1 MYFGTKFL
9 ERRGLDDVVG
19 AIPVHMFAGIFGTL
33 IVPFSNTGTS
43 FGTQFTG
50 VIAICSFSF
59 VLSFIIF
66 KTLKA
71 TVGLRI
77 SKEAEKLGTDVA
89 EIGVRAYAIRD

>member
-1 MYFGTKFL
+1 
-9 ERRGLDDVVG
+9 
-19 AIPVHMFAGIFGTL
+19 MFSGIFGTL
-33 IVPFSNTGTS
+33 IAPITNPETS

-50 VIAICSFSF
+50 VLAICSFSF
-59 VLSFIIF
+59 ILSFTIF
-66 KTLKA
+66 KILKA

>member
-1 MYFGTKFL
+1 
-9 ERRGLDDVVG
+9 
-19 AIPVHMFAGIFGTL
+19 
-33 IVPFSNTGTS
+33 
-43 FGTQFTG
+43 
-50 VIAICSFSF
+50 

>member
-1 MYFGTKFL
+1 
-9 ERRGLDDVVG
+9 
-19 AIPVHMFAGIFGTL
+19 MFSGIFGTL
-33 IVPFSNTGTS
+33 IAPITNLNTS
-43 FGTQFTG
+43 FGIQFTG
-50 VIAICSFSF
+50 VLAICCFSF
-59 VLSFIIF
+59 ILSFIIF

>member
-1 MYFGTKFL
+1 MDK
-9 ERRGLDDVVG
+9 
-19 AIPVHMFAGIFGTL
+19 I
-33 IVPFSNTGTS
+33 
-43 FGTQFTG
+43 
-50 VIAICSFSF
+50 SFSF

-66 KTLKA
+66 KILKV